1 MPSVGKH
8 RGKFNWKRYSRYKG
22 TSKDFWTNKNRR
34 QSERHRMN
42 EYTITIKAQSKLS
55 GDDLLDLIEFL
66 IGGALTMD
74 QIDLVDTW

>member
-1 MPSVGKH
+1 
-8 RGKFNWKRYSRYKG
+8 
-22 TSKDFWTNKNRR
+22 
-34 QSERHRMN
+34 MN
-42 EYTITIKAQSKLS
+42 EYTITIKAQSKLT